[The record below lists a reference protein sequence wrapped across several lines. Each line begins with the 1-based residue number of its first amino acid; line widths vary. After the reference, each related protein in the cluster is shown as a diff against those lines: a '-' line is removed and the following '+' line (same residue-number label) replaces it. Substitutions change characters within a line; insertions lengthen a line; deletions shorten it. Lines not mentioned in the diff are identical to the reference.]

1 MKALIKQPAG
11 IGDIFFCQKIAQKLH
26 DVGYNV
32 VWPIIPEFMWL
43 ADYLITNATFCSNAS
58 EFEDK
63 ELYRACNA
71 HTYNFSADEQS
82 VVINLQDADQLFP
95 NSSVMTSK
103 YKAVQLNYHNWLK
116 YFNFNRNTQK
126 ENALFYDILNL
137 KDNSLFA
144 LKNYFFASPPSEQV
158 CSSVVDANVNCDEI
172 ICMRNVPEFTLFD
185 WCKVLERAH
194 EIHTVDTSVILVVEK
209 LNITDKLNLYSRH
222 TPANFTHVAPIISNN
237 WNFIYD

>member
-43 ADYLITNATFCSNAS
+43 VDYLITNATFCSSVS
-58 EFEDK
+58 EFEYK
-63 ELYRACNA
+63 NLYKTHNT
-71 HTYNFSADEQS
+71 HTFNFNTDNQC
-82 VVINLQDADQLFP
+82 VVVNLQDADRLFP

-103 YKAVQLNYHNWLK
+103 YRAVQLNYSNWLK
-116 YFNFNRNTQK
+116 YFNFNRNREK
-126 ENALFYDILNL
+126 ENALFYDILKL

-144 LKNYFFASPPSEQV
+144 LKNYFFASPPDEQI
-158 CSSVVDANVNCDEI
+158 CSTVVEAAVNCDEI
-172 ICMRNVPEFTLFD
+172 VYMRNIPDFTLFD
-185 WCKVLERAH
+185 WCKVLERAC
-194 EIHTVDTSVILVVEK
+194 EIHTVDTSVILMVEK
-209 LNITDKLNLYSRH
+209 LNTTDKLNLYSRH
-222 TPANFTHVAPIISNN
+222 VPANFMHVAPIISNK